1 MAIVDV
7 HTHVVP
13 SSLADLPARHRLWP
27 TLEMREAGQ
36 AALVIDGK
44 PFREIDARSWDLQW
58 RMRDMAA
65 DGTDVQVLSPMPE
78 LLSHWLPA
86 ELADHL
92 ARIMNNQIVEMIDRA
107 PDKFRGIGMV
117 PMQDVE
123 LATKRLDDSKRQGL
137 CGVEIGTHID
147 GVPLGDPKLSKFYAR
162 AEELGL
168 LVFVHPLH
176 RSAFWRIGLDRT
188 AWSSAQTTPSSFVSL
203 PRELLRLPRSRTFHS
218 TRTPRFCWGPVR
230 PRSEERDEC

>member
-1 MAIVDV
+1 
-7 HTHVVP
+7 
-13 SSLADLPARHRLWP
+13 
-27 TLEMREAGQ
+27 MREAGR

-44 PFREIDARSWDLQW
+44 PFREIDARSWDVEQ
-58 RMRDMAA
+58 RIDDMDD

-92 ARIMNNQIVEMIDRA
+92 AKIMNDHIVEMIARA

-117 PMQDVE
+117 AMQDVE
-123 LATKRLDDSKRQGL
+123 LATKRLDDIKRQGL
-137 CGVEIGTHID
+137 HGVEIGTHID
-147 GVPLGDPKLSKFYAR
+147 GGPLGDPKFSPFYAS

-176 RSAFWRIGLDRT
+176 PAGVERIGGPKELAAT
-188 AWSSAQTTPSSFVSL
+188 AVFPLETALAATSL
-203 PRELLRLPRSRTFHS
+203 LAGGVLQKFPRLNVLLGHGGGAFPWTAPRIEFG
-218 TRTPRFCWGPVR
+218 WNMGR
-230 PRSEERDEC
+230 PCPKT